1 MQVLLDFSW
10 MTNPL
15 QKQLF
20 VSESQLQ
27 MLPEG
32 QMNGSCT
39 SQEETS
45 MVNKAGHS
53 SAQVGLYKEDL
64 INNP

>member
-32 QMNGSCT
+32 QMNGICT
-39 SQEETS
+39 SQEET
-45 MVNKAGHS
+45 GLS
-53 SAQVGLYKEDL
+53 SAQVGLYEED
-64 INNP
+64 